1 MDDGTDEPIVD
12 PKELE
17 RLKQRAQIVNRGAFV
32 SALVATALFATLV

>member
-17 RLKQRAQIVNRGAFV
+17 RLKKRAQVVNRGAFV
-32 SALVATALFATLV
+32 SAVVATALFSALV